1 MKPDYNRA
9 ALMAAETLIKYK
21 VTAAPVDPM
30 PILKKLDGVL
40 LFSYAEVSECIGIDR
55 ESIVKL
61 FGRENQ
67 DAVTSV
73 QKVNGELRYI
83 VAYNKKLPF
92 YLLQRA
98 LARELG
104 HIILGHDG
112 SQPED
117 VRTEEAA
124 CFARHFLCPRALVR
138 SMFDSDALLTVTVL
152 SNLTGCDE
160 TCLAGM
166 RATPGTEIPA
176 EINDEIRELFAD
188 YVQNFVNYHEI
199 LKDADKT
206 KIADFG
212 SFMDGYE
219 DDLSCQG

>member
-1 MKPDYNRA
+1 MKPDYDRA
-9 ALMAAETLIKYK
+9 ARTAAETLIKYN
-21 VTAAPVDPM
+21 VIAAPVDPM
-30 PILKKLDGVL
+30 PILKQLDGVL
-40 LFSYAEVSECIGIDR
+40 LFSYAEVSECIGIGR
-55 ESIVKL
+55 ENIVKL
-61 FGRENQ
+61 FGKENQ

-112 SQPED
+112 SLPED
-117 VRTEEAA
+117 VRNEEAV

-152 SNLTGCDE
+152 GNLTGCDE

-166 RATPGTEIPA
+166 RATPGTDVPA
-176 EINDEIRELFAD
+176 ELNDKIREQFSE
-188 YVQNFVNYHEI
+188 YVQNFVDYHEI
-199 LKDADKT
+199 LQDADKT

-212 SFMDGYE
+212 SFMEGYAE
-219 DDLSCQG
+219 CL

>member
-1 MKPDYNRA
+1 MKPDYDRA
-9 ALMAAETLIKYK
+9 ARTAAETLIKYN
-21 VTAAPVDPM
+21 VIAAPVDPM
-30 PILKKLDGVL
+30 PILKQLKGVL

-61 FGRENQ
+61 FGKENQ

-92 YLLQRA
+92 YLFQRA

-112 SQPED
+112 SLPED
-117 VRTEEAA
+117 VQNEEAA

-138 SMFDSDALLTVTVL
+138 SIFDSDALLTVTVL
-152 SNLTGCDE
+152 GNLTGCDE

-166 RATPGTEIPA
+166 RATPGTDVPA
-176 EINDEIRELFAD
+176 ELNDKIREQFSE
-188 YVQNFVNYHEI
+188 YVQNFVDYHEI
-199 LKDADKT
+199 LQDADKT

-212 SFMDGYE
+212 SFMEGYAE
-219 DDLSCQG
+219 CL

>member
-1 MKPDYNRA
+1 
-9 ALMAAETLIKYK
+9 MAAKTLIGYN

-30 PILKKLDGVL
+30 PILKQLKGVL
-40 LFSYAEVSECIGIDR
+40 LFSFTEVSECIGIER

-61 FGRENQ
+61 FGKENQ
-67 DAVTSV
+67 DAITSV

-112 SQPED
+112 SLPEE
-117 VRTEEAA
+117 VRAEEAA

-152 SNLTGCDE
+152 GNLTGCDE

-166 RATPGTEIPA
+166 RATPGTDVPA
-176 EINDEIRELFAD
+176 ELNDEIREQFSE
-188 YVQNFVNYHEI
+188 YVHNFVDYHEV
-199 LKDADKT
+199 LQDADKT

-212 SFMDGYE
+212 SFMDNYE
-219 DDLSCQG
+219 DDYSCQG

>member
-1 MKPDYNRA
+1 MMPDYNRA
-9 ALMAAETLIKYK
+9 AILAAKTLIDYK

-30 PILKKLDGVL
+30 PILKQLKGVL

-55 ESIVKL
+55 ENIVKL
-61 FGRENQ
+61 FGKENQ

-73 QKVNGELRYI
+73 QRVNGELRYI

-112 SQPED
+112 SLPED
-117 VRTEEAA
+117 VQNEESA

-138 SMFDSDALLTVTVL
+138 SIFDSDALLTVTVL
-152 SNLTGCDE
+152 GNLTGCDE

-166 RATPGTEIPA
+166 RATPGTDVPA
-176 EINDEIRELFAD
+176 DLNDKIRERFAE
-188 YVQNFVNYHEI
+188 YVKNFVDYHEI
-199 LKDADKT
+199 LQDADKT
-206 KIADFG
+206 KIANFG
-212 SFMDGYE
+212 SYMDGYE
-219 DDLSCQG
+219 DDFSCQG